1 MDAPDDRQ
9 AAISRYR
16 EGPSLLERAVIGL
29 RSDELDFAP
38 PGGGWTIRQIVH
50 HIVDG
55 DDIWKLCIKMA
66 IGNEQAEF
74 DLGWYGA
81 LTQRTWA
88 DRWAYNRR
96 SIDVSLSLFKAIREH
111 ILQLLESGP
120 DTWSH
125 AVVVRTKDGQVE
137 RVPIGYIIQ
146 MQADHV
152 LHHVE
157 CIQRILKGR
166 GAA

>member
-16 EGPSLLERAVIGL
+16 EGPSLLERTVIGL

-55 DDIWKLCIKMA
+55 DDIWKLGIKMA

-74 DLGWYGA
+74 DLRWYGA

-96 SIDVSLSLFKAIREH
+96 SIDVSLSLLRAIREH
-111 ILQLLESGP
+111 ILQLVESLP
-120 DTWSH
+120 DAWSY
-125 AVVVRTKDGQVE
+125 AIVVRTRDGQVE
-137 RVPIGYIIQ
+137 RVPIGHVIQ

-152 LHHVE
+152 LRHVE
-157 CIQRILKGR
+157 CIRRILKDR

>member
-16 EGPSLLERAVIGL
+16 EGPTLLERTVIGL
-29 RSDELDFAP
+29 HSDELDIAP

-74 DLGWYGA
+74 DLGWYWA

-88 DRWAYNRR
+88 DRWAYNHRP
-96 SIDVSLSLFKAIREH
+96 IDVSLSLFRAIREH
-111 ILQLLESGP
+111 VLQLVESLP
-120 DTWSH
+120 DAWSH

-137 RVPIGYIIQ
+137 RVPIGYVIQ

-157 CIQRILKGR
+157 CIRRILKDR

>member
-16 EGPSLLERAVIGL
+16 EGPTLLERTVIGL
-29 RSDELDFAP
+29 HSDELDFAP

-74 DLGWYGA
+74 DLGWYWA

-88 DRWAYNRR
+88 DRWAYNHRP
-96 SIDVSLSLFKAIREH
+96 IDVSLSLFRAIREH
-111 ILQLLESGP
+111 ILQLVESLP
-120 DTWSH
+120 DAWSR

-137 RVPIGYIIQ
+137 RVPIGYVIQ

-157 CIQRILKGR
+157 CIRRILKDR